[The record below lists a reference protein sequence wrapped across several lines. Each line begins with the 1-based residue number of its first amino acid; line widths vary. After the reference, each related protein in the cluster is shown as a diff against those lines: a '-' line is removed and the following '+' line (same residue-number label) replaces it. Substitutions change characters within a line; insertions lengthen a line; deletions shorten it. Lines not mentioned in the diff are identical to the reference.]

1 MGLSLRS
8 AQQAVLGYDGGKMG
22 VSAVPGSGKTFI
34 LSVLAAKLVNQG
46 VAEDQEI
53 LVVTFSNSAVD
64 NIQRRIT
71 NLVSEQYGLLP
82 HVGYRVR
89 TLHGLAHDIVRERP
103 GLAGLSEDFVI
114 VDDRLSADMRQE
126 AAQLWLHHH
135 PDFVELFLAPD
146 LGERRLR
153 QVLRRDWPNLVADIA
168 DRFISRAKDLQM
180 SPARLRLSLGQDTG
194 LQSSE
199 AQQLLQMG
207 VEIYQDYQRALS
219 FRGGVDFDD
228 LIRLALD
235 VLESNPDL
243 LLRLRD
249 RWPFILEDE
258 AQDSSYLQEKI
269 LRLLSEDGNWVR
281 VGDPNQSINTT
292 FTTAAPRFL
301 RKFLEENGVIRHTL
315 SESGRSTQR
324 IIDVAN
330 LLVDWTCD
338 SHPNDWLRSGK
349 AAAFRRQH
357 IRPTVAGDPQG
368 NPDDQDSFII
378 HLGSDPFQ
386 PDAELRAITKS
397 VERWLP
403 DHKDWTVAVLVPINA
418 RGFRLSEMMQDRG
431 IPCEELLRSTARTRQ
446 AAGILHGVLRFL
458 SNPLR
463 PDFLAGAFTSWAE
476 ALAANDAPRESERTG
491 TTSGIDLKD
500 DEAHHVGQIDSST
513 PPPDNTR
520 AALEKLL
527 RGCSRIE
534 DYLYPR
540 TGIDWLA
547 SLEEQDGYS
556 EWLAAFRDVIHR
568 WLAATV
574 LPIDQ
579 LVIALAQELFK
590 EPSDLALAYK
600 LALVLRTHAD
610 QNPDMR
616 LPELTE
622 ELAMI
627 ARNERRFLGFDD
639 MDLSYE
645 PKPGTVTISTMHKAK
660 GLEWDRV
667 YLVGVNNY
675 NFPSA
680 DEGDSYRG
688 ESWFIQD
695 HLNLEAESIA
705 LLEGLHEKSLNQYLV
720 GEATEKARIDFTAER
735 LRLLYVGITRAKKE
749 LIITCNRGRQAYGQ
763 KGPAVALIALETQMG
778 EATTT

>member
-1 MGLSLRS
+1 M
-8 AQQAVLGYDGGKMG
+8 
-22 VSAVPGSGKTFI
+22 
-34 LSVLAAKLVNQG
+34 
-46 VAEDQEI
+46 
-53 LVVTFSNSAVD
+53 
-64 NIQRRIT
+64 
-71 NLVSEQYGLLP
+71 
-82 HVGYRVR
+82 
-89 TLHGLAHDIVRERP
+89 
-103 GLAGLSEDFVI
+103 
-114 VDDRLSADMRQE
+114 
-126 AAQLWLHHH
+126 
-135 PDFVELFLAPD
+135 
-146 LGERRLR
+146 
-153 QVLRRDWPNLVADIA
+153 
-168 DRFISRAKDLQM
+168 
-180 SPARLRLSLGQDTG
+180 
-194 LQSSE
+194 
-199 AQQLLQMG
+199 
-207 VEIYQDYQRALS
+207 
-219 FRGGVDFDD
+219 
-228 LIRLALD
+228 
-235 VLESNPDL
+235 
-243 LLRLRD
+243 
-249 RWPFILEDE
+249 
-258 AQDSSYLQEKI
+258 
-269 LRLLSEDGNWVR
+269 
-281 VGDPNQSINTT
+281 
-292 FTTAAPRFL
+292 
-301 RKFLEENGVIRHTL
+301 
-315 SESGRSTQR
+315 
-324 IIDVAN
+324 
-330 LLVDWTCD
+330 
-338 SHPNDWLRSGK
+338 
-349 AAAFRRQH
+349 
-357 IRPTVAGDPQG
+357 
-368 NPDDQDSFII
+368 
-378 HLGSDPFQ
+378 
-386 PDAELRAITKS
+386 
-397 VERWLP
+397 
-403 DHKDWTVAVLVPINA
+403 
-418 RGFRLSEMMQDRG
+418 
-431 IPCEELLRSTARTRQ
+431 
-446 AAGILHGVLRFL
+446 
-458 SNPLR
+458 
-463 PDFLAGAFTSWAE
+463 
-476 ALAANDAPRESERTG
+476 
-491 TTSGIDLKD
+491 
-500 DEAHHVGQIDSST
+500 
-513 PPPDNTR
+513 
-520 AALEKLL
+520 